1 MIQRVILN
9 RSFLVSSANAAM
21 NDPFNDDQPLPKSE
35 STISI
40 LRRSRLVASFVLFA
54 IVVTIFVGTPIFS
67 TWILQVLFE
76 RRYTG
81 LLPWLEQALVSGGI
95 VALITLLWL
104 WLRSHVKWLWARV
117 ILGWLCIHLL
127 GSILLLLSNPNAN
140 KMPSIRQV
148 FSLGVIPYLFYL
160 AIGFFLGW
168 LIQAVR
174 VQVSW
179 NEDANRS
186 QFGIADLLGLMLA
199 VAIALGE
206 ATVTVAGFWFGL
218 GPGTLMLYALLCF
231 LLSLLVT
238 LLLGSVF
245 GPRCKTFRIAF
256 LTAFIV
262 GPLLVGVLLAF
273 VRGSSISV
281 DVLTYTYGFTLAYT
295 LTVLLVFPTLKP
307 MSRTN

>member
-1 MIQRVILN
+1 
-9 RSFLVSSANAAM
+9 
-21 NDPFNDDQPLPKSE
+21 
-35 STISI
+35 
-40 LRRSRLVASFVLFA
+40 
-54 IVVTIFVGTPIFS
+54 
-67 TWILQVLFE
+67 
-76 RRYTG
+76 
-81 LLPWLEQALVSGGI
+81 
-95 VALITLLWL
+95 
-104 WLRSHVKWLWARV
+104 
-117 ILGWLCIHLL
+117 
-127 GSILLLLSNPNAN
+127 
-140 KMPSIRQV
+140 MPSIRQI
-148 FSLGVIPYLFYL
+148 FSMGIIPYLFYL

-206 ATVTVAGFWFGL
+206 ATVTVAGFWVGP

-238 LLLGSVF
+238 LLLGSFF

-256 LTAFIV
+256 STALIV
-262 GPLLVGVLLAF
+262 GPILVGVLLAF
-273 VRGSSISV
+273 VNGSSISV